1 MIRILQTSDV
11 HLGHSSYLPIDDSHR
26 LITLDKILTSARNH
40 DLLLVCGGLFS
51 GITVHP
57 DTVSRVLKQLA
68 DLSRAGTRVVI
79 TPTQKES
86 QLYQNLDH
94 PNIIVCTDDI
104 RTILFDS
111 LDPCLTV
118 YAGSL
123 SQPDDL
129 FSITRS
135 GSSGYHLGVF
145 HTDFLVYAA
154 DENDTAKN
162 GLSGLTLDF
171 YALGGFHNF
180 RVFRSG
186 GVPFAAYSGTPET
199 VYPGENRE
207 RYVLS
212 YEIGKT
218 SIERMKRL
226 AVNTLMYDRLFIDCR
241 QYGSSEEIYNMV
253 KKLAGPNTILEVNL
267 KGDDLFT
274 EHTDIRSLA
283 SMFKLLLVHNNY
295 NMQLVDLA
303 GRYLREDS
311 LRGDFYRA
319 LSAQTGGSD
328 TSSLYDT
335 KFLAGVLDAID
346 SQETLTEEYLCKLFS
361 V

>member
-1 MIRILQTSDV
+1 M
-11 HLGHSSYLPIDDSHR
+11 GHSSYLPIDDSHR

-171 YALGGFHNF
+171 YDLGGFHNF

-241 QYGSSEEIYNMV
+241 QYGSSEEIYNRV

-274 EHTDIRSLA
+274 EHTDIRSL
-283 SMFKLLLVHNNY
+283 
-295 NMQLVDLA
+295 
-303 GRYLREDS
+303 
-311 LRGDFYRA
+311 
-319 LSAQTGGSD
+319 
-328 TSSLYDT
+328 
-335 KFLAGVLDAID
+335 
-346 SQETLTEEYLCKLFS
+346 
-361 V
+361 